1 MTVRINTR
9 DGKQAT
15 MKGNDDNDVQGIV
28 MALSGTGFVNVCNG
42 TVKRWVRREDIV
54 SFTISMG
61 D

>member
-1 MTVRINTR
+1 MTVTINTR
-9 DGKQAT
+9 DGKQVT

-28 MALSGTGFVNVCNG
+28 MALSGTGFVNVSNR